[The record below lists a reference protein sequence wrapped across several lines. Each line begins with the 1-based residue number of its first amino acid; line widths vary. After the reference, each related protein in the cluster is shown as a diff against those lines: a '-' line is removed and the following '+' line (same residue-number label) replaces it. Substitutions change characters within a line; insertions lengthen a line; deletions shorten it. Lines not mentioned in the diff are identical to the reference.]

1 MTELTI
7 SKDDIESKKRE
18 LVSLKKKYKHEKE
31 ARKIERS
38 KAKKSR
44 DMKLDTIRGKLLE
57 IKKLIYAYAKLGKTA
72 KMDAD
77 ILLDIRNLTFMEEE
91 APEEAENSSGPEENP
106 GEDPEEVEEDGDNT
120 NTKDSE

>member
-18 LVSLKKKYKHEKE
+18 LVSLKKKYKHEKV

-44 DMKLDTIRGKLLE
+44 DLKLDETRGKLLE

-77 ILLDIRNLTFMEEE
+77 ILIDIKNLTYMREEVPEEE
-91 APEEAENSSGPEENP
+91 SGPEENP
-106 GEDPEEVEEDGDNT
+106 EEDPEEVEEDDRSDDS
-120 NTKDSE
+120 KDSE